1 MHMFHSWENCCMCC
15 YSLRLCEGEAT
26 RLMCFSKYLYMFVSM
41 YFCLGFLC
49 VFRFTSAFTSYTFS
63 LKPFLFHLLSLLFS
77 FYLCFLYI
85 CLQRPWKIYLCY
97 DIDSGSVKF
106 SATAL
111 AVTLFTRDFKDIHNN
126 LKCRRAAVA
135 TIADIA

>member
-1 MHMFHSWENCCMCC
+1 MF
-15 YSLRLCEGEAT
+15 
-26 RLMCFSKYLYMFVSM
+26 FVYL
-41 YFCLGFLC
+41 
-49 VFRFTSAFTSYTFS
+49 FTAS
-63 LKPFLFHLLSLLFS
+63 LKD
-77 FYLCFLYI
+77 
-85 CLQRPWKIYLCY
+85 IYLCY

-111 AVTLFTRDFKDIHNN
+111 AVTLFTRDFEDIHNN